1 MNVDKFK
8 RLNQKIIECHINI
21 MRGNNASLIKQ
32 FCSIKLHFIDY
43 QSVLFDKTGGNN
55 QLFFLILSNKNKQ
68 RTDIKTLLFDKTRG
82 NPELVFTIL
91 KNKTIKAGIT
101 NPNNA

>member
-1 MNVDKFK
+1 MRTVEISLKNGKTY
-8 RLNQKIIECHINI
+8 RGMCNGKIY
-21 MRGNNASLIKQ
+21 NNASLIKQ

-55 QLFFLILSNKNKQ
+55 QPFFLILSNKNKQ

-82 NPELVFTIL
+82 NPEPFFTIL
-91 KNKTIKAGIT
+91 KNKPI
-101 NPNNA
+101 

>member
-32 FCSIKLHFIDY
+32 FCSIELHFIDY
-43 QSVLFDKTGGNN
+43 QSVLFDKTRRNN
-55 QLFFLILSNKNKQ
+55 QPFFLILSNKNIHSA
-68 RTDIKTLLFDKTRG
+68 DIQTFLFDKT
-82 NPELVFTIL
+82 
-91 KNKTIKAGIT
+91 
-101 NPNNA
+101 